1 MENSKKV
8 EYKKGKEKLS
18 PRKKVFLEKYQDYT
32 ETEIQK
38 EILLTNQLLV
48 SKMEK
53 VRRNTN
59 LLVTFLIVIPSIIG
73 VIYFLIYTERMH

>member
-8 EYKKGKEKLS
+8 EYNKGKEKLS

-38 EILLTNQLLV
+38 EILFTNQLLV

-53 VRRNTN
+53 VRKNTN
-59 LLVTFLIVIPSIIG
+59 LLVTFLVVIPLVIG
-73 VIYFLIYTERMH
+73 ILYFITTIGRA